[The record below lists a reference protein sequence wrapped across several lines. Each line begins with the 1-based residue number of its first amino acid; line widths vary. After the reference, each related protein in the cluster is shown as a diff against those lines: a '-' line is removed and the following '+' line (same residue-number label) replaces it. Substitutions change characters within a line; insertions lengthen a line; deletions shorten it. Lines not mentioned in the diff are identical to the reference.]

1 MKFNKGDAILLC
13 ILFATLIL
21 FAVNEFNIL
30 AGLSQFDTPA

>member
-13 ILFATLIL
+13 ILFATLCF

-30 AGLSQFDTPA
+30 VELPQFETPA